1 MFYDHRER
9 RLREKG
15 EVMTKWAREQLNPEM
30 KHPLEQLVG
39 VIGML
44 AILRYGYLFIDTD
57 KTRGEILVWLVVGFA
72 VIYILERVGKRLVR
86 RLPIIRKRFLLPVY
100 VVLLVLFLASFRV
113 PRETVETVR
122 NLFGW

>member
-1 MFYDHRER
+1 
-9 RLREKG
+9 
-15 EVMTKWAREQLNPEM
+15 M

>member
-1 MFYDHRER
+1 
-9 RLREKG
+9 
-15 EVMTKWAREQLNPEM
+15 MTKWTREQLNPEM

-44 AILRYGYLFIDTD
+44 SILRYGYLFIDTD
-57 KTRGEILVWLVVGFA
+57 KSRIEIFIWLVIGFA
-72 VIYILERVGKRLVR
+72 VIYILERVGKLLVR

-113 PRETVETVR
+113 PRETVDIVL
-122 NLFGW
+122 NIFGW

>member
-1 MFYDHRER
+1 
-9 RLREKG
+9 
-15 EVMTKWAREQLNPEM
+15 M

-44 AILRYGYLFIDTD
+44 SILRYGYLFIDTD
-57 KTRGEILVWLVVGFA
+57 KTRGEILIWLVAGFA
-72 VIYILERVGKRLVR
+72 LIYILERTGKRLVR
-86 RLPIIRKRFLLPVY
+86 ALPIIRKRFLLPVY

-113 PRETVETVR
+113 PRETVETVQ